1 MVMTSGISW
10 CYDTWNPFVG
20 CQQCADECLHC
31 YIERE
36 LRKQKDWQS
45 PLDHKPFRQPWGQ
58 VYLTQTWRDPYKH
71 QRELDGTNL
80 CRRLFTCSLSDF
92 FIALADKRTVADAE
106 GKVLAMHQE
115 PAGRCGSNMWRD
127 CAWQVIRDTPQCIYL
142 ILTKRPENILSR
154 LPKDWGVGYKNVWI
168 GTSVGCNR
176 TLSKVDSL
184 RKVPVHPEA
193 VRFVSCEPLIEDIS
207 ENINIDGIGWLIC
220 GGESGNNPEYL
231 WDADK
236 HDWRKMLDIDG
247 RRTMKVEWA
256 KKLRR
261 LAYREGIP
269 YWFKQVTSH
278 QPGQGEDAL
287 GKICQ
292 EVPSPPKGYRWDEKA
307 KESQPAVHVLSTPQ
321 ASAGAPE
328 PKSEPQ
334 PVESNPEPKIAATAK
349 EAVANPEPP
358 SEPQALGNCELCG
371 DNEPV
376 PAVEMYRSLDDQYH
390 ETPLCK
396 DCADSFRKYDG
407 KRLKRLMS
415 VPGIC
420 KETWSWKSLLD
431 EPKEVD
437 DGNGGKFVLPNKPGY
452 VQAVKEQFFGNA
464 KYDQTI
470 VKAYIARLEDKL
482 KRHLAIEDV
491 AKQLE
496 PSAVGPEPTP
506 HSIRNKPLDSFQ
518 PFETVPW
525 QFLDELIALYCD
537 KPEPDILDPTCNK
550 RRMWGK
556 SEHLKSEKFITMDLN
571 PDVNPDVVGD
581 NTNTP
586 FDDNSFDL
594 IVYDPP
600 HTGDQRKS
608 KTDFASKYGIGIS
621 TKNPETGKWGN
632 LFHTYEPFL
641 KEAKRILRS
650 EAILLVKLADVT
662 HCAKFQFATAEFY
675 SVAEKFDFEL
685 LGKYVLPRKGVI
697 IDPKWKKASHPRQ
710 NHCTWMAFKVHKDEP
725 KATELAKSTDGV
737 IQ

>member
-31 YIERE
+31 YIQRE

-45 PLDHKPFRQPWGQ
+45 LLDHKPFRQPWGQ

-307 KESQPAVHVLSTPQ
+307 KQSQPAVHVLSTPQ

-349 EAVANPEPP
+349 EAAANPEPP

-376 PAVEMYRSLDDQYH
+376 PAVEMYRSIDDQYH

-415 VPGIC
+415 VPGM
-420 KETWSWKSLLD
+420 LD
-431 EPKEVD
+431 
-437 DGNGGKFVLPNKPGY
+437 
-452 VQAVKEQFFGNA
+452 QFPP
-464 KYDQTI
+464 
-470 VKAYIARLEDKL
+470 RPWP
-482 KRHLAIEDV
+482 IEAGRV
-491 AKQLE
+491 
-496 PSAVGPEPTP
+496 
-506 HSIRNKPLDSFQ
+506 
-518 PFETVPW
+518 
-525 QFLDELIALYCD
+525 
-537 KPEPDILDPTCNK
+537 
-550 RRMWGK
+550 
-556 SEHLKSEKFITMDLN
+556 
-571 PDVNPDVVGD
+571 
-581 NTNTP
+581 
-586 FDDNSFDL
+586 
-594 IVYDPP
+594 
-600 HTGDQRKS
+600 
-608 KTDFASKYGIGIS
+608 
-621 TKNPETGKWGN
+621 
-632 LFHTYEPFL
+632 
-641 KEAKRILRS
+641 
-650 EAILLVKLADVT
+650 
-662 HCAKFQFATAEFY
+662 
-675 SVAEKFDFEL
+675 SVAQL
-685 LGKYVLPRKGVI
+685 LIL
-697 IDPKWKKASHPRQ
+697 
-710 NHCTWMAFKVHKDEP
+710 
-725 KATELAKSTDGV
+725 
-737 IQ
+737 